1 MDINFKVSPEEF
13 LNLYQEKK
21 PLLMKGCLA
30 QDLISWQDVNQILTG
45 RDVNSDDF
53 KLSLNGIVPKSEY
66 VESYIDVGT
75 LRHRLNKSS
84 LYKLLRQG
92 ATLID
97 NKIVGEPL
105 FDDLAKQIAAYC
117 GRQTVVSSY
126 AAFGEKDSFRNHW
139 DTRDVFVLQLIGR
152 KKWTVYPPSF
162 ENPLFMQQ
170 SKDLEQSFPCSD
182 TPYMEFMLEAGDIF
196 YLPRGWWH
204 NPMPVGEETFHL
216 AVGTF
221 PPFAIN
227 YVEWIMTQLPNLPAA
242 RKSLD
247 SGEDD
252 LATLKELADHM
263 SALLLNPEKYQDF
276 LNHFYASQRL
286 PSAPAIDIFG
296 NPAVNTIADDMTLS
310 LNANKAYGLSENYLI
325 ANGMKLDLDDVG
337 LNIVTIIHSS
347 GCITFGELREK
358 ISMEHQLVLNEI
370 VWNLSRLDIVTIKR
384 GMLRKK

>member
-1 MDINFKVSPEEF
+1 MDINFKVSSEEF

-21 PLLMKGCLA
+21 PLLMKGCVA
-30 QDLISWQDVNQILTG
+30 SGVINWQDVNQILTR

-53 KLSLNGIVPKSEY
+53 KLSLNGILPKSDY
-66 VESYIDVGT
+66 TESYIDVGT
-75 LRHRLNKSS
+75 LRHRLNKSA
-84 LYKLLRQG
+84 LYHLLRQG

-105 FDDLAKQIAAYC
+105 FDHLARQIATYC
-117 GRQTVVSSY
+117 GRQTVLSSY
-126 AAFGEKDSFRNHW
+126 AAFGEKDSFKNHW
-139 DTRDVFVLQLIGR
+139 DTRDVFVIQLIGR

-162 ENPLFMQQ
+162 ENPLYMQQ
-170 SKDLEQSFPCSD
+170 SKDLEQLYPCSD

-227 YVEWIMTQLPNLPAA
+227 YVEWIMAQLPNVGAA
-242 RKSLD
+242 RRSLD

-252 LATLKELADHM
+252 QATLRELVDNF
-263 SALLLNPEKYQDF
+263 SALLLSTEKYQDF

-296 NPAVNTIADDMTLS
+296 NPSVNTIPDDMTLS
-310 LNANKAYGLSENYLI
+310 INANKVHGLSGGYLI
-325 ANGMKLDLDDVG
+325 TNGVKLNLDEAG
-337 LNIVTIIHSS
+337 LHIVNVINNS
-347 GCITFGELREK
+347 GYITFAELNEN
-358 ISMEHQLVLNEI
+358 ILNEHLFGLNEI
-370 VWNLSRLDIVTIKR
+370 VWNLSRLDIVAMHR
-384 GMLRKK
+384 R